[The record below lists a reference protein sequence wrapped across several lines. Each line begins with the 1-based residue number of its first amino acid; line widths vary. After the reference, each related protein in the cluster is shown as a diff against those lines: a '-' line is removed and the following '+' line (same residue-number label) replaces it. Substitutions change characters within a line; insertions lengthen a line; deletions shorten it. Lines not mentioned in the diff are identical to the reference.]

1 MGESKRRVNFYGLM
15 QAHAVNRLL
24 LYSYLSKEEK
34 DQACKENNISDKR
47 TENPLP
53 VHGFRTEAHT
63 VNDAGAPRPH
73 QLETMPDFKPT
84 GLRRKARRIPED
96 AACQQQRH

>member
-15 QAHAVNRLL
+15 QAHEVTRVL

-34 DQACKENNISDKR
+34 EKPGYEDNISDKW

-53 VHGFRTEAHT
+53 ENGARTKAHA
-63 VNDAGAPRPH
+63 VDNAGTNGPH
-73 QLETMPDFKPT
+73 QQETMPDFKLA
-84 GLRRKARRIPED
+84 GFRRKARRIPED
-96 AACQQQRH
+96 TAS